1 MKANPFITRVS
12 RNGPNSAFELAAQR
26 RREAE
31 EKQRAAHQAALHV
44 IDVMDAIRGPI
55 PATGPRTATPPAAV
69 VVERSRNMD
78 QVVEEIRLKP
88 APVLH
93 QVAQNAQTYLTAMVV
108 ACAFLAGIALGKAL

>member
-1 MKANPFITRVS
+1 MKSSNPAITHARVS
-12 RNGPNSAFELAAQR
+12 RADPNSALELAAQR

-55 PATGPRTATPPAAV
+55 PATGPRTGTHPAAAAKT
-69 VVERSRNMD
+69 MD

-88 APVLH
+88 APTLH
-93 QVAQNAQTYLTAMVV
+93 QVAYRAQRYLILMAGLGV
-108 ACAFLAGIALGKAL
+108 FLAGIALGKAL

>member
-1 MKANPFITRVS
+1 MKSNPVIAHARVS
-12 RNGPNSAFELAAQR
+12 RADPNSALELAAQR

-55 PATGPRTATPPAAV
+55 PPTGPRTATHPAAQ
-69 VVERSRNMD
+69 SMAD
-78 QVVEEIRLKP
+78 VVEEIRLKP
-88 APVLH
+88 QPTPVIH
-93 QVAQNAQTYLTAMVV
+93 QVAQSAQSYLVLMAL